1 MTNRPK
7 IIGLG
12 GWAGSGK
19 SSAAQYLEGRG
30 YRVLNFAAPL
40 KQAARVI
47 FGLTEA
53 QLYGDLK
60 EVRDPFS
67 FGHGRSPRYILQAL
81 GSFCRELWPEVWV
94 RHLELQLDAYRKMD
108 RDVVVGDVRLKNEAA
123 MLKERGAVLVRLVRD
138 GAGAMTG
145 IFGHVSE
152 MELQGWGGWDFI
164 IPNNGTL
171 GELASRLDD
180 ILDDPQA
187 CAV

>member
-12 GWAGSGK
+12 GRAGSGK
-19 SSAAQYLEGRG
+19 SSAALYLEGRG

-40 KQAARVI
+40 KHAARGI

-53 QLYGDLK
+53 QLYGALK
-60 EVRDPFS
+60 ETPDPK
-67 FGHGRSPRYILQAL
+67 HGRTPRYILQAL

-94 RHLELQLDAYRKMD
+94 RHLELQLDAYAAMD
-108 RDVVVGDVRLKNEAA
+108 RDVVVGDVRLLNEVA
-123 MLKERGAVLVRLVRD
+123 MLKERGAVLVLLERR
-138 GAGAMTG
+138 GAGAKSG
-145 IFGHVSE
+145 IPGHASE
-152 MELQGWGGWDFI
+152 MELAGWGGWDFI

-171 GELASRLDD
+171 AALASRLDD
-180 ILDDPQA
+180 ILDDLQA